1 MNQNEN
7 SNIKP
12 KCKLLGEDGNVF
24 NLIGIAAKTLDKAGQ
39 RENADILREQLFNC
53 DTYEDALLL
62 IGKYVEIY

>member
-39 RENADILREQLFNC
+39 RENADIHA
-53 DTYEDALLL
+53 D
-62 IGKYVEIY
+62 K